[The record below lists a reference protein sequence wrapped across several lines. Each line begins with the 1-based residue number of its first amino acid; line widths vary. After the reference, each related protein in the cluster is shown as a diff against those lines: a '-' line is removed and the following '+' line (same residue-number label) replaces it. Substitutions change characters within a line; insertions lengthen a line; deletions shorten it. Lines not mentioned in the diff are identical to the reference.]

1 MRHLRGL
8 QSEKASWGWPG
19 PMAEA
24 YITAG
29 KKVEGVY
36 SRELSLNRLYVV
48 PHVQFAYSMAEMLC
62 GADFPRFCFS

>member
-1 MRHLRGL
+1 
-8 QSEKASWGWPG
+8 
-19 PMAEA
+19 MAEA

-48 PHVQFAYSMAEMLC
+48 PHVVNSHIQWPKCSAEPIFRAFASHEPERA
-62 GADFPRFCFS
+62 